1 MTKTVLN
8 SKQIA
13 PNGASITMAMLI
25 RAVCRYLAVPG
36 RNKVLPAFFRRFSTD
51 HDQQKAFLQ
60 EYKIRSSL
68 ERLIH
73 YYANQ
78 SLPRISVRGLYDQ
91 SRKLSPEY
99 ILQNA
104 QETVEHLL
112 IYNARRLNAF
122 RNLPYLVML
131 NPAISD
137 LYNTYLQTMS
147 ALISALLNAPTTLQE
162 NTAFKQNTL
171 DLFVDVHAD
180 TLPGL
185 SKGFNEV
192 IHLVRVDQ
200 IKAFLDAHLKERIS
214 MRLIVHQH
222 IQLTDSVNGNYER
235 GGHYNGVIKPL
246 NIHSVIRKNAELIND
261 LFLIKYDQLVPVTI
275 DTNLYPPSY
284 WSRRD
289 PDTRTP
295 LETAP
300 NGEVVFP
307 YIEYHL
313 DYVLQEVFKNLFR
326 AHIENSVLDP
336 VQVTISTSQ
345 SPSYLE
351 MRIRDKGKGMTPAT
365 LAKVFDYSF
374 LTFESGEGESYK
386 TLNVPPGLG
395 GNTVAGMGYGLPLLK
410 NYVEIFN
417 GGQQEEEREMGA
429 ASDPTVYGL
438 LSVQSYYGWGTDLYL
453 KTVGADP

>member
-1 MTKTVLN
+1 
-8 SKQIA
+8 
-13 PNGASITMAMLI
+13 MAMLI
-25 RAVCRYLAVPG
+25 RAVRRFPCNSVRTSVS
-36 RNKVLPAFFRRFSTD
+36 VAFLRRFSTN

-73 YYANQ
+73 YYADQ
-78 SLPRISVRGLYDQ
+78 PLPRISVKDLYAQ

-104 QETVEHLL
+104 QETVELL
-112 IYNARRLNAF
+112 LVYNARRLKAF

-131 NPAISD
+131 NPAISE
-137 LYNTYLQTMS
+137 LYNTYLQTML
-147 ALISALLNAPTTLQE
+147 ALISALLNAPTTLHE
-162 NTAFKQNTL
+162 NTAFKKDTL

-185 SKGFNEV
+185 LKGFNEV
-192 IHLVRVDQ
+192 IHLVLVDQ

-222 IQLTDSVNGNYER
+222 IQLTASVNGHYKP
-235 GGHYNGVIKPL
+235 GGEFNGVIKPL
-246 NIHSVIRKNAELIND
+246 NIHSVIRKNAELVND
-261 LFLIKYDQLVPVTI
+261 LFLIKYDQLVPVII

-284 WSRRD
+284 WSRKD
-289 PDTRTP
+289 PDTRHP
-295 LETAP
+295 VETAP
-300 NGEVVFP
+300 GGEVVFP

-326 AHIENSVLDP
+326 AHIENHVLDP
-336 VQVTISTSQ
+336 VRVTISTAQ

-351 MRIRDKGKGMTPAT
+351 MRIRDKGKGMTPSM
-365 LAKVFDYSF
+365 LGKVFDYSF
-374 LTFESGEGESYK
+374 LTFDSGEGEAYK

-410 NYVEIFN
+410 NYIEIFN
-417 GGQQEEEREMGA
+417 GAQQEEQQETGA
-429 ASDPTVYGL
+429 APDPAVYGL

-453 KTVGADP
+453 KTIGADP